1 MHLFQKMKK
10 HKNEKDAVL
19 RFSHQ
24 GMGTLF
30 EIFLTD
36 IDEKYGRQASQAFF
50 EEIDRLENLLT
61 RFNPCSDI
69 GQINNLKP
77 GQSCA
82 VGVETFECLE
92 KAFQIQ
98 KKTKGAFAVH
108 YTSINEN
115 DREKRFLDIPLKMH
129 RSEGRFQ
136 VTLKKRGVFSGS
148 KSISLDLG
156 GIGKGFALDRVK
168 NILNDWGIPNALIH
182 GGTSTALALGNPSGK
197 KGWAVGVSG
206 DFEMPSVPKKIV
218 LKDRAVSG
226 SGKQVKGEHIMD
238 PRTGS
243 PASGHK
249 AAAVSHPCA
258 ATADALS
265 TAFVVMN
272 TLEVK
277 DFCQKDDQVWAL
289 VIKHDGSCKTFN
301 QNII

>member
-1 MHLFQKMKK
+1 MKK

-24 GMGTLF
+24 AMGTLF

-36 IDEKYGRQASQAFF
+36 IDEKYGQQASQAVF

-92 KAFQIQ
+92 KAFSIQ
-98 KKTKGAFAVH
+98 KRTKGAFAVH
-108 YTSINEN
+108 YASFEPY
-115 DREKRFLDIPLKMH
+115 DKGKKPLDIPLKMH

-136 VTLKKRGVFSGS
+136 VTLKKRGAFSGS

-156 GIGKGFALDRVK
+156 GIGKGFALNRVK
-168 NILNDWGIPNALIH
+168 NIFIDWGIPNALVH
-182 GGTSTALALGNPSGK
+182 GGTSTALALGNPSAK

-206 DFEMPSVPKKIV
+206 DFKMPLASKKIV
-218 LKDRAVSG
+218 LRDRAVSG
-226 SGKQVKGEHIMD
+226 SGKQVKGEHIVD
-238 PRTGS
+238 PRTGR
-243 PASGHK
+243 PASGHN
-249 AAAVSHPCA
+249 AAWVSHPCA

-265 TAFVVMN
+265 TAFMVMN
-272 TLEVK
+272 TLEAE

-289 VIKHDGSCKTFN
+289 VILNNGNCKTFN

>member
-1 MHLFQKMKK
+1 MKK
-10 HKNEKDAVL
+10 HKNEKEAVL

-24 GMGTLF
+24 AMGTLF

-36 IDEKYGRQASQAFF
+36 IDEKYGQQASQAVF

-98 KKTKGAFAVH
+98 KKTKGAFAVN
-108 YTSINEN
+108 YACLEPQG
-115 DREKRFLDIPLKMH
+115 REERLMVFPLVLS
-129 RSEGRFQ
+129 RSSGRFM
-136 VTLKKRGVFSGS
+136 VTLKKERYESNGVTV
-148 KSISLDLG
+148 DLG
-156 GIGKGFALDRVK
+156 GIGKGLALDK
-168 NILNDWGIPNALIH
+168 AKIILNDWGIPDALIH
-182 GGTSTALALGNPSGK
+182 GGTSTALALGNPSDK

-206 DFEMPSVPKKIV
+206 DFKMPLASKKIV
-218 LKDRAVSG
+218 LRDRAVSG
-226 SGKQVKGEHIMD
+226 SGKQVKGEHIVD
-238 PRTGS
+238 PRTGR

-249 AAAVSHPCA
+249 AAWVSHPCA

-265 TAFVVMN
+265 TAFMVMS
-272 TLEVK
+272 TLEAE
-277 DFCQKDDQVWAL
+277 DFCQKDDLVWAL
-289 VIKHDGSCKTFN
+289 VILNNGNCKTFN